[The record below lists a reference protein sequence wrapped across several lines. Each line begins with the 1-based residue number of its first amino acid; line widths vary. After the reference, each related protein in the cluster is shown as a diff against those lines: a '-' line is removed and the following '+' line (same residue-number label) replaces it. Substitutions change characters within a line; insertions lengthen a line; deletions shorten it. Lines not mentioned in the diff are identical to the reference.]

1 MKVDMFNGKGSKG
14 SQLALPSQF
23 GEEVREDLIKRAV
36 ITIQANK
43 RQPYGADV
51 RAGKEQ
57 STKISRRRHNYKGAY
72 GRGVSR
78 VPRKTILRRGTQFI
92 WVGARAPG
100 TVGGARAHPPK
111 ATKIWSKKINSKERL
126 KAIRSAISAT
136 VDKQLVSE
144 HGYSFT
150 QTLPLVLTKDVE
162 SIKKT
167 SELKK
172 LLMTIGLKEDL
183 ERVLKVKIKPG
194 RAKSRGRG
202 KKVPVGPLV
211 VVSGKCD
218 LVKSARGLQGFDVCT
233 VESLNAEL
241 LAPGAVPGRLV
252 IWTENSIERL
262 EKEKLFMKDRPK
274 VEKVKEE
281 VKKVAK
287 K

>member
-1 MKVDMFNGKGSKG
+1 MKADMFNGSGSKAG
-14 SQLALPSQF
+14 EVSLPAQF
-23 GEEVREDLIKRAV
+23 KEEVRTDLIKRAV
-36 ITIQANK
+36 VTIQANK

-111 ATKIWSKKINSKERL
+111 ASKIWNLKINKKERL
-126 KAIRSAISAT
+126 KALRSAIAAT
-136 VDKQLVSE
+136 RDKDLVNG
-144 HGYSFT
+144 HGYMFKEV
-150 QTLPLVLTKDVE
+150 PLVLTKEVE
-162 SIKKT
+162 KVDKT
-167 SELKK
+167 SKLKT
-172 LLMTIGLKEDL
+172 LLVKIGMKEDL
-183 ERVLKVKIKPG
+183 ERVLNVKIRAG
-194 RAKSRGRG
+194 RGKSRGRA

-211 VVSGKCD
+211 VVSGECG
-218 LVKSARGLQGFDVCT
+218 LVNATRNLQGFEVCC

-252 IWTENSIERL
+252 IWTESALERL
-262 EKEKLFMKDRPK
+262 DKEKLFLKDKPK
-274 VEKVKEE
+274 VKKEVKED
-281 VKKVAK
+281 KK
-287 K
+287 